1 MRKLVLLGALAAIL
15 SVSALAQLRVVN
27 SGQVQIGSCSSS
39 TSSPAIIINPSLY
52 SKTDT
57 LATFRLIGD
66 NCLESGARI
75 AFGNRKEVLVAN
87 NSSIPG
93 IKKTYVL
100 DDQLITNRIDT
111 LSTCFVIKNDGE
123 IKLISAKGVKT
134 NNAFVV
140 DNSGKLDIEVL
151 RGSVELSNDTIN
163 NGGQLIIKASEVLL
177 DNGFKVDKGAQLN
190 CEIF

>member
-15 SVSALAQLRVVN
+15 SVSASAQLRVVN

-66 NCLESGARI
+66 NYSESGARI

-87 NSSIPG
+87 NSSISG

-111 LSTCFVIKNDGE
+111 LSTCFVIKNDGD
-123 IKLISAKGVKT
+123 IKLISTKGVKT

>member
-15 SVSALAQLRVVN
+15 SVSASAQLRVVN

-66 NCLESGARI
+66 NYLESGARI

-87 NSSIPG
+87 NSSISG

-123 IKLISAKGVKT
+123 IKLISTKGVKT